1 MPIRLLDP
9 TETALVAAFYR
20 AAPDYWHLAEG
31 GCDPDR
37 QAAEFFSD
45 GPPGSDRTLTHHL
58 GLFLPPADCPAQ
70 PPGTG
75 ASPPPGGEGRGV
87 GGPDGRNRTQP
98 EALRLSGVAEVS
110 YGFPEPTDAYLGLML
125 LGPWAQGAGHGKALL
140 ARAEAL
146 ARGRGAQRMFLAV
159 LEANP
164 RGRAFWEREG
174 FRATGLSRVDAVTGH
189 RIHRLRKDL

>member
-1 MPIRLLDP
+1 MPIRLLDASDV
-9 TETALVAAFYR
+9 ALVAAFYR
-20 AAPDYWHLAEG
+20 AAPDYWLLAEG

-37 QAAEFFSD
+37 QAAEFFTDS
-45 GPPGSDRTLTHHL
+45 PPGSDPALSHHL
-58 GLFLPPADCPAQ
+58 GLFLPFAAEPAL
-70 PPGTG
+70 PPGRG
-75 ASPPPGGEGRGV
+75 ASPPPRGEGRGV
-87 GGPDGRNRTQP
+87 GGPAEDARQQGT
-98 EALRLSGVAEVS
+98 LRLSGVAEVS

-125 LGPWAQGAGHGKALL
+125 LGPWAQGAGHGKVLL

-146 ARGRGAQRMFLAV
+146 ARGRGAPRLFLAV

-189 RIHRLRKDL
+189 RIHRLVKDL